1 MYTRKA
7 PPVFGPDTPTN
18 RTSIA
23 VDPGCLAATR
33 MQTFAECVR
42 LQPQRTDLWRTRW
55 SVSARDIWMWWG
67 TLSTPTSDAATME
80 VSVATFVSTFPV
92 ANRMPP
98 SYVLAF
104 SSRLVRIPQSIC

>member
-7 PPVFGPDTPTN
+7 PPVFGPDTPTT

-55 SVSARDIWMWWG
+55 SVSARDIWVWWG
-67 TLSTPTSDAATME
+67 TLLPPAPLLPWKLASPLSLALSRREPHAAE
-80 VSVATFVSTFPV
+80 LRAC
-92 ANRMPP
+92 
-98 SYVLAF
+98 
-104 SSRLVRIPQSIC
+104 I